1 MDWTTILL
9 AVGVVTAVLFIKRLS
24 FISTEAARKLLQNG
38 ALVVDVRDPG
48 EYRSGHLPN
57 AMNIPLGALQ
67 STLPKKVK
75 DKNQALLLHCLSG
88 GRSGIAKRQ
97 LNSMGYQN
105 VFNLG
110 SYGRAKKIVS
120 SLRED

>member
-57 AMNIPLGALQ
+57 ALNIPLGALQ

-88 GRSGIAKRQ
+88 GRSGLAKRQ

>member
-57 AMNIPLGALQ
+57 ALNIPLGALQ

>member
-1 MDWTTILL
+1 M
-9 AVGVVTAVLFIKRLS
+9 
-24 FISTEAARKLLQNG
+24 
-38 ALVVDVRDPG
+38 VDVRDPG

-57 AMNIPLGALQ
+57 ALNIPLGALQ